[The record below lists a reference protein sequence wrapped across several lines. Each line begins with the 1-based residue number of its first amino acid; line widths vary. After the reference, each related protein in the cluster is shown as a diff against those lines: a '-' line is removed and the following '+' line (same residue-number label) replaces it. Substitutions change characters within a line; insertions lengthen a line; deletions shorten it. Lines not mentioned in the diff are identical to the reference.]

1 MTKYK
6 IQLIFVFILSLLP
19 SLSALAENDEI
30 FFLNLR
36 DNPSL
41 KHLNSRKDAPNRMK
55 DFLRD
60 QSGFYRHKGQDK
72 LIFGVN
78 KDVADLLIPGI
89 NDHEETPHKA
99 SDCRF
104 ESLNGQRFMLCVGKM
119 VRNTGRREVY
129 YFMKKKRMPYD
140 TLNFYLS
147 MSGHHKAREAL
158 DDTEKYAKAMRNYH
172 FKDDIYVIPSDGFEM
187 REYIKYKGPENGI
200 NVVPDNSS
208 YSFGIVILTKEYVY
222 STNILYYLYEVGGL
236 IYLDDKFNRG
246 IREPS
251 EILVF
256 EDESKFPLVEKWPFF
271 DLEFYKEVNKSTGH
285 GTFPESCIKN
295 TKEYLN
301 AVENFSKSN
310 RVKEIKKSP

>member
-129 YFMKKKRMPYD
+129 YFMKKKK
-140 TLNFYLS
+140 N
-147 MSGHHKAREAL
+147 AL
-158 DDTEKYAKAMRNYH
+158 
-172 FKDDIYVIPSDGFEM
+172 
-187 REYIKYKGPENGI
+187 
-200 NVVPDNSS
+200 
-208 YSFGIVILTKEYVY
+208 
-222 STNILYYLYEVGGL
+222 
-236 IYLDDKFNRG
+236 
-246 IREPS
+246 
-251 EILVF
+251 
-256 EDESKFPLVEKWPFF
+256 
-271 DLEFYKEVNKSTGH
+271 
-285 GTFPESCIKN
+285 
-295 TKEYLN
+295 
-301 AVENFSKSN
+301 
-310 RVKEIKKSP
+310 